1 MAGFDWTVRAD
12 QLDSNVV
19 AYVTRLA
26 PTLEP
31 FTSSAK
37 AQVNIINT
45 MQVYCYQDTRILKA
59 FPQLLKVL
67 YNADCISDQAI
78 IYWHQKGA
86 KPNGKQH
93 FLKVTEPLVRFLE
106 EQSDDEDDDE

>member
-1 MAGFDWTVRAD
+1 MGAFDWSGRPD

-19 AYVTRLA
+19 AYINRLA
-26 PTLEP
+26 PVLEP
-31 FTSSAK
+31 FSTSAK

-67 YNADCISDQAI
+67 YNADALSDQAI

-93 FLKVTEPLVRFLE
+93 FLKVTEALVRFLE
-106 EQSDDEDDDE
+106 EQSEDEDDE